1 MDDRP
6 RPEPDA
12 DEDADTEASRSG
24 DPDGSTRRLWLA
36 LIFAYVVIEAA
47 GFGMRGAVLPHLE
60 SEFGVG
66 PALLGLVAPAGT
78 VGFVVVLL
86 AVGAVS
92 GRLDLRRTMFVGA
105 AALGV
110 GYLALGVA
118 PTFVAF
124 LAAMAVRGSLTG
136 VFRGVDRPVLGHL
149 FPDRRG
155 RVFNVYDLV
164 WAGGAALGPV
174 VLLAAVRLGD
184 WRYAYAALGLAL
196 VPVGATLARL
206 DLPLG
211 AGVEEPLSLSEART
225 VLRRP
230 RVAGA
235 TAAMVCV
242 GGLEGGV
249 YTWLPT
255 FAATHV
261 PASLAG
267 LSVSAFTLAYVPG
280 RALWGGLAERT
291 GYLRLVASLAVAA
304 GPTLYV
310 TFGVLSGPAVLAGIV
325 ALGLLWAGMFP
336 TLLAYAVDTAPAYS
350 GPVAALA
357 AAGAYTGIA
366 VVPALMG
373 VVVGTGGAAAAMRT
387 LVVPVGVAIVV
398 LAATWWTA
406 SPADPDPGAE
416 SAAGPGTDPDR

>member
-1 MDDRP
+1 
-6 RPEPDA
+6 
-12 DEDADTEASRSG
+12 
-24 DPDGSTRRLWLA
+24 
-36 LIFAYVVIEAA
+36 
-47 GFGMRGAVLPHLE
+47 
-60 SEFGVG
+60 
-66 PALLGLVAPAGT
+66 
-78 VGFVVVLL
+78 
-86 AVGAVS
+86 
-92 GRLDLRRTMFVGA
+92 
-105 AALGV
+105 
-110 GYLALGVA
+110 
-118 PTFVAF
+118 
-124 LAAMAVRGSLTG
+124 
-136 VFRGVDRPVLGHL
+136 
-149 FPDRRG
+149 
-155 RVFNVYDLV
+155 VFNLYDLV

-184 WRYAYAALGLAL
+184 WRYAYLVLGLAL
-196 VPVGATLARL
+196 LPVVVAVARA
-206 DLPLG
+206 DRPLS
-211 AGVEEPLSLSEART
+211 AGVEQPLSLSDART

-255 FAATHV
+255 FAATQI
-261 PASLAG
+261 PPSLAG

-280 RALWGGLAERT
+280 RALWGSLAERT
-291 GYLRLVASLAVAA
+291 GYLRLVAGLAVAA

-310 TFGVLSGPAVLAGIV
+310 TFGVLSGPAVLGGIV

-350 GPVAALA
+350 GPVAALT

-387 LVVPVGVAIVV
+387 LVIPVGAAIAV
-398 LAATWWTA
+398 LTATWWTA
-406 SPADPDPGAE
+406 SPVDPDPGAGSGE
-416 SAAGPGTDPDR
+416 GPGTDPDR

>member
-1 MDDRP
+1 MPDRTD
-6 RPEPDA
+6 PDA
-12 DEDADTEASRSG
+12 DEDGDEDRSG
-24 DPDGSTRRLWLA
+24 DTGGADHRLWLA
-36 LIFAYVVIEAA
+36 VIFAYVVIEAA

-60 SEFGVG
+60 TAFGVG

-92 GRLDLRRTMFVGA
+92 GRLDLRRTLVVGA

-155 RVFNVYDLV
+155 RVFNLYDLV

-184 WRYAYAALGLAL
+184 WRYAYLVLGLAL
-196 VPVGATLARL
+196 LPVVVAVARA
-206 DLPLG
+206 DRPLS
-211 AGVEEPLSLSEART
+211 AGVEQPLSLSDART

-255 FAATHV
+255 FAATQI
-261 PASLAG
+261 PPSLAG

-280 RALWGGLAERT
+280 RALWGSLAERT
-291 GYLRLVASLAVAA
+291 GYLRLVAGLAVAA

-310 TFGVLSGPAVLAGIV
+310 TFGVLSGPAVLGGIV

-350 GPVAALA
+350 GPVAALT

-387 LVVPVGVAIVV
+387 LVIPVGAAIAV
-398 LAATWWTA
+398 LTATWWTA
-406 SPADPDPGAE
+406 SPVDPDPGAGSGE
-416 SAAGPGTDPDR
+416 GPGTDPDR